1 MEQEEEG
8 WEAEV
13 GEKEETEGRELGK
26 VMRGMANFRREQEGG
41 GDEVKGRGGIGTL
54 SEGKVELQIY

>member
-1 MEQEEEG
+1 M
-8 WEAEV
+8 

>member
-1 MEQEEEG
+1 M
-8 WEAEV
+8 

-26 VMRGMANFRREQEGG
+26 VMRGMANFRREQKVG
-41 GDEVKGRGGIGTL
+41 GDEVKGWGGTGTL